1 MHAAAPTSSGPK
13 GRVSTSRRRSAKRRS
28 AGCRAVAC
36 IRFGAAHAPSPDVRF
51 GHPGLRSLDADCA
64 PASCLR
70 WSATPAL
77 GAWAAP
83 HGCFRVPCKPD
94 APSHTSPTR
103 PPIQA
108 RRALPYKPDARAR
121 VEGAV
126 GGGFPCLRCGLGWRR
141 NRQDALVAPPP
152 RCRAGCPARA
162 SDRRSPSE
170 NRQDADVSRVVS
182 PAGRA
187 TAGCGRR
194 DATRGGC
201 CIARPRCR

>member
-108 RRALPYKPDARAR
+108 RRALPYKPDAPSHTSPTRER
-121 VEGAV
+121 GLRGRWGADSLACAAGLD
-126 GGGFPCLRCGLGWRR
+126 GGGIGRMPWLHRHHAAG
-141 NRQDALVAPPP
+141 QDARPAP
-152 RCRAGCPARA
+152 ATGG
-162 SDRRSPSE
+162 
-170 NRQDADVSRVVS
+170 RQAKIGRMPMFRV
-182 PAGRA
+182 
-187 TAGCGRR
+187 
-194 DATRGGC
+194 
-201 CIARPRCR
+201 